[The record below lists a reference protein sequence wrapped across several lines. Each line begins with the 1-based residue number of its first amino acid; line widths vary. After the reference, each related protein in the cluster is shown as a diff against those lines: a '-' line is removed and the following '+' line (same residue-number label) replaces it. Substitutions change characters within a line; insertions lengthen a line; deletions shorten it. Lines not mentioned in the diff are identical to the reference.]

1 MLLINEELQIPCIM
15 TSPTLTKLSVSSHSD
30 NKHHV
35 FIAFDG
41 DIQTT
46 RVTVDKFEFLESLN
60 YLGSN
65 LGLWPGL
72 GLFQL
77 IEGTVGFVFSLSL
90 AKILFKKIK

>member
-1 MLLINEELQIPCIM
+1 M
-15 TSPTLTKLSVSSHSD
+15 TSPKLTKLAVSMHSD
-30 NKHHV
+30 AEDVHHV
-35 FIAFDG
+35 FITYDG

-46 RVTVDKFEFLESLN
+46 RVTVDKFGFLESLN

-77 IEGTVGFVFSLSL
+77 IEGAVAFVFSLSL
-90 AKILFKKIK
+90 AKKIKLIK

>member
-1 MLLINEELQIPCIM
+1 M
-15 TSPTLTKLSVSSHSD
+15 TSSRLTKLSESAHSD
-30 NKHHV
+30 DKHHV
-35 FIAFDG
+35 FIAYDG
-41 DIQTT
+41 NIQTT

-77 IEGTVGFVFSLSL
+77 IEGVAAFVFSISV
-90 AKILFKKIK
+90 AKIFMKRVEWMKCRK

>member
-1 MLLINEELQIPCIM
+1 M
-15 TSPTLTKLSVSSHSD
+15 TSPTLTKLSVLSHSD

-35 FIAFDG
+35 FIAFNG
-41 DIQTT
+41 EIQTT

-77 IEGTVGFVFSLSL
+77 IEGAAAFVFSLSL
-90 AKILFKKIK
+90 AKISFKMIK